1 MKEIKRGKLKRR
13 PSAPGVVLKE
23 IFLDQNGITQS
34 QFAKDLSELT
44 SGKVKESTMKTKLS
58 EVIKGKRAMS
68 AEFAI
73 LISMLLDT
81 NPKMWLN
88 LQSSLDLWIA
98 QKELDLPS

>member
-1 MKEIKRGKLKRR
+1 MKEIKRSKLKRK
-13 PSAPGVVLKE
+13 PSSPGVVLKE
-23 IFLDQNGITQS
+23 IFLDENGITQS

-68 AEFAI
+68 AEFTI
-73 LISMLLDT
+73 LISKLLGT

-98 QKELDLPS
+98 EKDLDLAS

>member
-23 IFLDQNGITQS
+23 IFLDENGITQS
-34 QFAKDLSELT
+34 QFAKDLSKLT

-73 LISMLLDT
+73 LISKLLGT

-98 QKELDLPS
+98 EKELDLAS